1 MFPSPSKSNR
11 RTCCDATTASTTS
24 PLVFFGTENV
34 SLHRFEYGREF
45 VVATR
50 CLSDEKKPCTVRF
63 VIQLLD
69 LMNMAR
75 LLRRAEGRCLG
86 ARRVGWGWWMGRAEG
101 RRQKNISECG
111 LTRAL
116 KSGWLVAPVVRKV
129 VRVVRGSRQLTTS
142 RRKMVVNS

>member
-1 MFPSPSKSNR
+1 MDINVFLHNTLSNSQAYLSLWSCDLLVMFPSPRKSNR

-24 PLVFFGTENV
+24 PLVFFGAENV
-34 SLHRFEYGREF
+34 SLHQFEYDREF

-101 RRQKNISECG
+101 RRMYGSERG

-116 KSGWLVAPVVRKV
+116 KSGLFLA
-129 VRVVRGSRQLTTS
+129 
-142 RRKMVVNS
+142 